1 MSKVIAVMEKPTN
14 CQKCVF
20 SVCKYSLPLS
30 TRRKGYCCQLHEPQ
44 DRVVEDFAF
53 EEDVHLSNCPL
64 YKATTENTPTEH
76 ITWQSD
82 IPSSNEYKKG
92 YEDGWNECL
101 HTIRAGLPYQK
112 GE

>member
-1 MSKVIAVMEKPTN
+1 MSKVIAVMDKPID
-14 CQKCVF
+14 CQHCVF

-30 TRRKGYCCQLHEPQ
+30 TNSKGYYCHLHEPN
-44 DRVVEDFAF
+44 DRVVKDFAY
-53 EEDVHLSNCPL
+53 EEEVHLSNCPL
-64 YKATTENTPTEH
+64 YKATDENTPTEH
-76 ITWQSD
+76 INWQTNDSTGK
-82 IPSSNEYKKG
+82 EYKKG

>member
-1 MSKVIAVMEKPTN
+1 MSKVIAVMDKPAN

-30 TRRKGYCCQLHEPQ
+30 TNRKGYYCQLHEPQ
-44 DRVVEDFAF
+44 NRIVEDFAF

-64 YKATTENTPTEH
+64 YKATDENTPTEH
-76 ITWQSD
+76 VDNSTNISTV
-82 IPSSNEYKKG
+82 NEYKKG

-101 HTIRAGLPYQK
+101 VTIRAGLPYQK